1 MKLLTLKDLADRWGE
16 EYNTV
21 KQWNHRGRATLSSTS
36 DEGVIKVTVPFPQPD
51 VILSGRPGWTEETI
65 RNMEAQDG
73 GIGTGGESPA
83 ATG

>member
-21 KQWNHRGRATLSSTS
+21 KQWNHRGKLP
-36 DEGVIKVTVPFPQPD
+36 KPD
-51 VILSGRPGWTEETI
+51 MILSGRPGWTEETI